1 VTVDPI
7 PKALIFCMRPRTV
20 LEARMKNPTPDMAAV
35 GRTGAD
41 SESPYVPGWMESHIG
56 EEAFEPLED
65 TCVKLWLEVDLEVL
79 VYRRFKN
86 SAGGEAVQS
95 LHSRRGAWA

>member
-1 VTVDPI
+1 VFPRQGCPILEPAARDQLVILGWSGWDRVTVDPI

-41 SESPYVPGWMESHIG
+41 SESP
-56 EEAFEPLED
+56 
-65 TCVKLWLEVDLEVL
+65 
-79 VYRRFKN
+79 
-86 SAGGEAVQS
+86 
-95 LHSRRGAWA
+95 